1 MQNTSVNEFRF
12 SEIVKKTLQTKLLH
26 RRVSKF
32 YPQGSGDRR
41 YIILSKLNSFH
52 PDIEFTYEVEEENKP
67 SFLDVLLIR
76 DRNFIETKVYRNPT
90 NNDIYLNWKSF
101 ALSI

>member
-1 MQNTSVNEFRF
+1 MNEFRF
-12 SEIVKKTLQTKLLH
+12 SEIVKKHYRQNSSTDVFPNFTHK
-26 RRVSKF
+26 VVET
-32 YPQGSGDRR
+32 DRR

-67 SFLDVLLIR
+67 SFLDVLQIR